1 MAAPG
6 LLSEDAPEFFGRPE
20 VLEGRDALPTR
31 EVAFDFDVAIVGLG
45 YVGLPT
51 ALAFHAAGSR
61 VLGVDVSERRLTT
74 IGEQRAD
81 LLETDRDRLSV
92 ALGDPTFQMT
102 SDVARLGTAAAVIIC
117 VPTPVDE
124 YLVPDLRILRGA
136 CATVV
141 AAATPGQVLLLTS
154 TT

>member
-6 LLSEDAPEFFGRPE
+6 LLTQEMPDPRQQLSLVESIDRSDEFASHQQP
-20 VLEGRDALPTR
+20 
-31 EVAFDFDVAIVGLG
+31 AFDFDVAIVGLG

-124 YLVPDLRILRGA
+124 YLVPDLRILERA

-141 AAATPGQVLLLTS
+141 EAADMAA
-154 TT
+154 